1 MDDLPSRVAVLEQ
14 IARDTRDILAR
25 IETRLDR
32 MDSRFDARLDRLD
45 GRLDRLDGRVADNFQ
60 FLVRLYYGQFAL
72 MVAGFA
78 AILGVI
84 ARAQHWI

>member
-1 MDDLPSRVAVLEQ
+1 MADMEPRVAVLEQ
-14 IARDTRDILAR
+14 IARNTESVLLR

-32 MDSRFDARLDRLD
+32 IEARQGEDFR
-45 GRLDRLDGRVADNFQ
+45 
-60 FLVRLYYGQFAL
+60 FLVRLSITQGVL
-72 MVAGFA
+72 MIGGFA